1 MDKKDSDLANKI
13 RQQFNTV
20 PYPINPIEKS
30 PSEQVI
36 CLYTHNIVN
45 PFYFRN
51 QKVIK
56 TDNKVILDA
65 GCGSGYTT
73 LALAQANPGASVVGI
88 DFSEES
94 VDVARKRLD
103 YHGCN
108 STEVHAISIEELPK
122 LGKEFDYINCDEVLY
137 LLPNPTRGLQAM
149 KSVLKLDGI
158 IRANL
163 HSSLQRFPYYRAQ
176 EIFKLMGLMDGTL
189 QDLETAIAWETMRA
203 LKEQVLLKTQT
214 WAPEYDENKELTRV
228 NHLLQGD
235 KGYTIPEMFSALKA
249 AGLEFISMMNWRQW
263 ELIDLFKDPENLPV
277 FLGLSLPETSIEERL
292 HLYELFNP
300 VHRLLDFWCGHP
312 NQGQPLL
319 PVAEWTLSDWQK
331 AKVHLHPQLKT
342 AAVKEEL
349 VRCITQLHPFG
360 ISKYLPIT
368 GKQLTVESILAACLL
383 PPLLESP
390 QSMQSLVKR
399 WQTLRPVH
407 PLTLEQTTEDEA
419 MKILSQT
426 LTGLED
432 AGYVLLAR

>member
-30 PSEQVI
+30 PSEEVI
-36 CLYTHNIVN
+36 CLYTHNIIT
-45 PFYFRN
+45 PFYFKN
-51 QKVIK
+51 QQVLE
-56 TDNKVILDA
+56 TEGKVILDA

-73 LALAQANPGASVVGI
+73 LALAQANPGARVVGI

-94 VDVARKRLD
+94 IDIARKRLD

-108 STEVHAISIEELPK
+108 STEVHALSIEELPK

-137 LLPNPTRGLQAM
+137 LLPNPTLGLQAM

-176 EIFKLMGLMDGTL
+176 KIFKLMGLMDGNL
-189 QDLETAIAWETMRA
+189 QDLEIDIAWETMRA

-214 WAPEYDENKELTRV
+214 WAPEYDKNKELTRV

-249 AGLEFISMMNWRQW
+249 AGLEFISMVNWRQW
-263 ELIDLFKDPENLPV
+263 ELMDLFKDPENLPV

-312 NQGQPLL
+312 NQGQALL
-319 PVAEWTLSDWQK
+319 PVAEWTLSDWK
-331 AKVHLHPQLKT
+331 EAKVHLHPQLKT
-342 AAVKEEL
+342 AAVEEEL
-349 VRCITQLHPFG
+349 VRCITQLHPFA
-360 ISKYLPIT
+360 ISKYLPIA

-383 PPLLESP
+383 PPLLESG

-399 WQTLRPVH
+399 WQILRPIH
-407 PLTLEQTTEDEA
+407 PLTLKQTTEDEA
-419 MKILSQT
+419 MEVLSQT

-432 AGYVLLAR
+432 AGYVLLER

>member
-30 PSEQVI
+30 PSEEVI
-36 CLYTHNIVN
+36 CLYAHNIIN

-51 QKVIK
+51 QKIIE
-56 TDNKVILDA
+56 TEGKVILDA

-88 DFSEES
+88 DFSKES

-103 YHGCN
+103 YHGFKT
-108 STEVHAISIEELPK
+108 TEVHALSIEELPK
-122 LGKEFDYINCDEVLY
+122 LGQEFDYINCDEVLY
-137 LLPNPTRGLQAM
+137 LLPEPALGLQAM
-149 KSVLKLDGI
+149 KSVLKPCGI

-163 HSSLQRFPYYRAQ
+163 HSALQRVPYYRAQ
-176 EIFKLMGLMDGTL
+176 KIFKMMGLMDGTL
-189 QDLETAIAWETMRA
+189 QDLEIDIAWETMRS

-214 WAPEYDENKELTRV
+214 WAPEYDEHKELTRV

-235 KGYTIPEMFSALKA
+235 KGYTIPEMFSALKSA
-249 AGLEFISMMNWRQW
+249 DLEFISMVNWRQW
-263 ELIDLFKDPENLPV
+263 ELMDLFKDPENLPV
-277 FLGLSLPETSIEERL
+277 FLGVSLPETSIEERL

-312 NQGQPLL
+312 NQSQPFEQ
-319 PVAEWTLSDWQK
+319 VAEWTLSDWQEV
-331 AKVHLHPQLKT
+331 KVHLHPQLKT
-342 AAVKEEL
+342 ATVKEAL
-349 VRCITQLHPFG
+349 VRCITQLHPFE
-360 ISKYLPIT
+360 ISKYLPIV
-368 GKQLTVESILAACLL
+368 GKQLAVESTLAACLL
-383 PPLLESP
+383 PPLLESA
-390 QSMQSLVKR
+390 QSMQSLVTR
-399 WQTLRPVH
+399 WQTLRPIH

-419 MKILSQT
+419 MEILRQT

-432 AGYVLLAR
+432 SGYVLLEH

>member
-30 PSEQVI
+30 PSDEVI
-36 CLYTHNIVN
+36 CLYTHNIIN
-45 PFYFRN
+45 PFYVRSKKAI
-51 QKVIK
+51 Q
-56 TDNKVILDA
+56 TEDKVILDA

-73 LALAQANPGASVVGI
+73 VALAQANPGARVVGI

-94 VDVARKRLD
+94 VDIARKRLD

-108 STEVHAISIEELPK
+108 STEVHALSIEELPK
-122 LGKEFDYINCDEVLY
+122 IGKEFDYINCDEVLY
-137 LLPNPTRGLQAM
+137 LLPEPILGLQAM
-149 KSVLKLDGI
+149 KSVLKPGGI

-163 HSSLQRFPYYRAQ
+163 HSSLQRSHYYRAQ
-176 EIFKLMGLMDGTL
+176 KIFKLMGLMDGNL
-189 QDLETAIAWETMRA
+189 QDLETEIVWETMRA
-203 LKEQVLLKTQT
+203 LKEQVLLKRQT
-214 WAPEYDENKELTRV
+214 WAPEYDNNKELTRV

-235 KGYTIPEMFSALKA
+235 KGYTIPEMFSALEA
-249 AGLEFISMMNWRQW
+249 AGLEFISLVNWRQW
-263 ELIDLFKDPENLPV
+263 ELMDLFKDPENLPV
-277 FLGLSLPETSIEERL
+277 FLGVSLPETSIEERL

-312 NQGQPLL
+312 NQTQPFL
-319 PVAEWTLSDWQK
+319 PVAEWALSDWQE

-342 AAVKEEL
+342 VAVKEEL
-349 VRCITQLHPFG
+349 VRCLTQLHPFE

-368 GKQLTVESILAACLL
+368 GKQITVESILAACLL
-383 PPLLESP
+383 PPLLESA

-419 MKILSQT
+419 MEVLSQT
-426 LTGLED
+426 LAGLED
-432 AGYVLLAR
+432 AGYVLLER